1 MATATAPSPEATVTV
16 VGNEPLLERL
26 HRDVCNGSL
35 SHAYI
40 LEGRPGSGRHTIA
53 RHLCATIA
61 CHNRPNRSFHDA
73 DDDQIGM
80 FADEPAPVRLIPE
93 GAPLPCGECP
103 ACRKV
108 LEGTCPD
115 IRIIG
120 REGKATIG
128 VDAVRFFRGD
138 VLTPPNELDT
148 KIYII
153 EDADAMTV
161 QAQNALLL
169 TLEEPPPYV
178 LFLLLCSGTE
188 ALLETI
194 RSRAP
199 TLRTS
204 PIADKDIRTYLKD
217 HNRRVSDED
226 MAAILLRADGC
237 IGQAL
242 TLTDARAIKP
252 ILKMRELTDE
262 FIGICANR
270 RADQMTVLLTK
281 FGNKR
286 DAITDTI
293 GMMDLAIRDLILVR
307 HGEGVMLKYYTNPE
321 IALDIAYRFTTRTLL
336 RIHNA
341 LSRAAESIRQNA
353 NVRLALMQ
361 MAVEI
366 GIL

>member
-1 MATATAPSPEATVTV
+1 MATVSPNDASVTV
-16 VGNEPLLERL
+16 IGNDALLERL
-26 HRDVCNGSL
+26 HRDVRSGSL

-40 LEGRPGSGRHTIA
+40 LEGRLGSGRHTLA
-53 RHLCATIA
+53 RHLCAAIA
-61 CHNRPNRSFHDA
+61 CHNRPNRSPIEA
-73 DDDQIGM
+73 DEDQIGM
-80 FADEPAPVRLIPE
+80 FADEPIPTRMISDD
-93 GAPLPCGECP
+93 APLPCGTCP

-108 LEGTCPD
+108 IEGNCPD

-120 REGKATIG
+120 RDGKATIG
-128 VDAVRFFRGD
+128 VDAVRFLRGD
-138 VLTPPNELDT
+138 VLTPPNELDA

-169 TLEEPPPYV
+169 TLEEPPSYV
-178 LFLLLCSGTE
+178 LFLLLCDGTE

-204 PIADKDIRTYLKD
+204 PIPDEDIRDYLKKQ
-217 HNRRVSDED
+217 NRRVSDED

-262 FIGICANR
+262 FVDACATR
-270 RADQMTVLLTK
+270 RADRMTVLLTK

-286 DAITDTI
+286 DVILDTVA
-293 GMMDLAIRDLILVR
+293 MMDLAIRDLILIR
-307 HGEGVMLKYYTNPE
+307 HGEGVMLKYYTDAE
-321 IALDIAYRFTTRTLL
+321 AALDIACRFTTRTLL

-341 LSRAAESIRQNA
+341 LSRAADSIEQNA
-353 NVRLALMQ
+353 NVRLALIQ
-361 MAVEI
+361 MAVDV

>member
-1 MATATAPSPEATVTV
+1 MAAVLQMDTSIDV
-16 VGNEPLLERL
+16 VGNEALLERL
-26 HRDVCNGSL
+26 HRDVRSGSL

-40 LEGRPGSGRHTIA
+40 LEGREGSGRHTLA
-53 RHLCATIA
+53 RHLCAAIA
-61 CHNRPNRSFHDA
+61 CHNRPNRSAIEVDE
-73 DDDQIGM
+73 DQIGM
-80 FADEPAPVRLIPE
+80 FADEPVPARVIPE
-93 GAPLPCGECP
+93 DAPLPCGECP

-108 LEGTCPD
+108 IEGNCPD

-120 REGKATIG
+120 RDGKATIG
-128 VDAVRFFRGD
+128 VDAVRFLRGD

-153 EDADAMTV
+153 EDADTMTV

-178 LFLLLCSGTE
+178 LFLLLCDGTE

-204 PIADKDIRTYLKD
+204 PVPDEDIRAYLKCQ
-217 HNRRVSDED
+217 NRRVSDED

-262 FIGICANR
+262 FIDVCSTR
-270 RADQMTVLLTK
+270 RADQMTVLLAK

-286 DAITDTI
+286 DVIMETI
-293 GMMDLAIRDLILVR
+293 HMMDLAIRDLILVR
-307 HGEGVMLKYYTNPE
+307 HSENITLKYYTDPE
-321 IALDIAYRFTTRTLL
+321 AALDIACRFTTRTLI

-341 LSRAAESIRQNA
+341 LSRTAGSIEQNA

-361 MAVEI
+361 LAVDI

>member
-1 MATATAPSPEATVTV
+1 MAIGSASPADAAIAV
-16 VGNEPLLERL
+16 VGNEVLLKRL
-26 HRDVCNGSL
+26 HRDVRSGTL

-40 LEGRPGSGRHTIA
+40 LEGRQGSGRHTLA
-53 RHLCATIA
+53 RHLCAAIA
-61 CHNRPNRSFHDA
+61 CYNHPNNSPLEA
-73 DDDQIGM
+73 DEDQIGM
-80 FADEPAPVRLIPE
+80 FADEPVPTSEIPE
-93 GAPLPCGECP
+93 DAPLPCGECS

-108 LEGTCPD
+108 IEEKCPD
-115 IRIIG
+115 IHVIG
-120 REGKATIG
+120 RDGKATIG
-128 VDAVRFFRGD
+128 VDAVRFLRAD
-138 VLTPPNELDT
+138 VLTPPNELGT

-153 EDADAMTV
+153 EDAESMTV

-178 LFLLLCSGTE
+178 LFLLLCDGTD

-199 TLRTS
+199 ILRTS
-204 PIADKDIRTYLKD
+204 PIPDEDIRAYLKSQG
-217 HNRRVSDED
+217 RRVSDED

-262 FIGICANR
+262 FIEVCATR

-286 DAITDTI
+286 DVIMDTI
-293 GMMDLAIRDLILVR
+293 AMMDLAIRDLILIR
-307 HGEGVMLKYYTNPE
+307 HGESVKLKYYSDAE
-321 IALDIAYRFTTRTLL
+321 AALDTACRFTAKNLI

-341 LSRAAESIRQNA
+341 LSRAAESTDQNA
-353 NVRLALMQ
+353 NVRLVLMQ
-361 MAVEI
+361 MAVDI

>member
-1 MATATAPSPEATVTV
+1 MATVTASSDATITV
-16 VGNEPLLERL
+16 IGNEPLLERL
-26 HRDVCNGSL
+26 RCDTCNGTL

-40 LEGRPGSGRHTIA
+40 LEGRSGSGRHTIA
-53 RHLCATIA
+53 RHLCAMIA
-61 CHNRPNRSFHDA
+61 CHNRPNRSPHEA

-80 FADEPAPVRLIPE
+80 FADEPAPARIIPE

-108 LEGTCPD
+108 IEGACPD
-115 IRIIG
+115 IHVIG
-120 REGKATIG
+120 RDGKATIG
-128 VDAVRFFRGD
+128 VDAVRFLRGD
-138 VLTPPNELDT
+138 VLLPPNELDT

-153 EDADAMTV
+153 EDAETMTV

-169 TLEEPPPYV
+169 TLEEPPSYV
-178 LFLLLCSGTE
+178 LFLLLCDGTE

-204 PIADKDIRTYLKD
+204 PIPDEDIRACLKSR
-217 HNRRVSDED
+217 NRRVSDED

-262 FIGICANR
+262 FIGICASR

-286 DAITDTI
+286 DAVTDTI
-293 GMMDLAIRDLILVR
+293 GMMDLAIRDLILIR
-307 HGEGVMLKYYTNPE
+307 HGESVMLKYYTDPE
-321 IALDIAYRFTTRTLL
+321 SALDIACRFTTRTLL

-341 LSRAAESIRQNA
+341 LSRTAESLEQNA

-361 MAVEI
+361 LAVDI